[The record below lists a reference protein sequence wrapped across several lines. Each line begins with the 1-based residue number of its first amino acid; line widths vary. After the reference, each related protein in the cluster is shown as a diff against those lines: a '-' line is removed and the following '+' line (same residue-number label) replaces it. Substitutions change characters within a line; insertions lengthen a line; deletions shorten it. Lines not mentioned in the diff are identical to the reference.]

1 MTAIILIATK
11 VSYQKHFPIRIY
23 AGGMG
28 HYVQPP
34 PPPHHHGH
42 DQHKDLVADRVQL
55 NE

>member
-23 AGGMG
+23 AGGG
-28 HYVQPP
+28 HYVQPHP
-34 PPPHHHGH
+34 PYHGH
-42 DQHKDLVADRVQL
+42 DQQKDLVADRVQL

>member
-23 AGGMG
+23 AGGG

-34 PPPHHHGH
+34 PPPTMGMISKKTSW
-42 DQHKDLVADRVQL
+42 QIEF
-55 NE
+55 N

>member
-23 AGGMG
+23 AGEGWGTMCNL
-28 HYVQPP
+28 PP
-34 PPPHHHGH
+34 HHGH
-42 DQHKDLVADRVQL
+42 DQQKDLVADKVQL